1 MAQNF
6 KRLAAGLLAVI
17 LCASLAT
24 GCGSK
29 EPNTSSDVSGN
40 SSTDSGASAPD
51 ISTPESSSADVSG
64 NEQGSSSATS
74 SGKDQST
81 PGNQGKTTQG
91 KGNPTTN
98 TTNKTSSS
106 SFDISTA
113 PMPSRTPDG
122 KTLTYFSWATLEQS
136 YGKDA
141 KSLPNLFKKEFG
153 ITLKG
158 QFSTHDT
165 YWEDLSRMKAANN
178 SPDLVDLPNWNFYP
192 LPITENLLQPL
203 DELIDFSD
211 PLWADTASIRNS
223 NKWKGKTYVPFMSE
237 TLQTWF
243 IYNTKMFKDYGLNK
257 QTPRTYY
264 EKNDWTWARMQELAD
279 KFVKKNAS
287 KEIVQWGL
295 TMQTGDLIATTG
307 LELVS
312 GNGKGGYVYNLK
324 DAKVAKMMNLMY
336 DMGTAGSG
344 SLYTGDAITGFK
356 SGKVAMIITN
366 ASTLTVD
373 FNDMRKDGRIDWVP
387 MPKMDASSNYYNQSS
402 FDPGW
407 GIPVG
412 AKNPK
417 SAALFIEYVKWFG
430 LGYNFCPQIP
440 AEKKNAA
447 AVKYNLKDTSNADTT
462 LTADELAK
470 TKAMIDKNYKRV
482 SIIWQ
487 SWLGTQVLPGY
498 GTVTSGAKKWSAAL
512 EEEFPATDALLQS
525 YVA

>member
-1 MAQNF
+1 MMNQF
-6 KRLAAGLLAVI
+6 GRLTAGLLALVI
-17 LCASLAT
+17 CLTMIAGCSPKDPADEDTATTTTTVVGSEATAGGDEGGADAT
-24 GCGSK
+24 G
-29 EPNTSSDVSGN
+29 D
-40 SSTDSGASAPD
+40 
-51 ISTPESSSADVSG
+51 
-64 NEQGSSSATS
+64 
-74 SGKDQST
+74 
-81 PGNQGKTTQG
+81 TTVA
-91 KGNPTTN
+91 N
-98 TTNKTSSS
+98 TTTVAGDNGDKDTTTTKPSGSTTTK
-106 SFDISTA
+106 FDISTA
-113 PMPSRTPDG
+113 PMPTGTVDG

-136 YGKDA
+136 YGKTA
-141 KSLPNLFKKEFG
+141 KSLPNLFKKEFD

-158 QFSTHDT
+158 HFSTHDT
-165 YWEDLSRMKAANN
+165 YWEDLGRLKAAGN

-203 DELIDFSD
+203 DSLIDFSN
-211 PLWADTASIRNS
+211 PRWSDTATIRNF
-223 NKWKGKTYVPFMSE
+223 NKWNGKIYIPFMSE

-243 IYNTKMFKDYGLNK
+243 IYNTKMFKDYGLSN

-264 EKNDWTWARMQELAD
+264 EKNDWTWARMQELAN
-279 KFVKKNAS
+279 KFVKKDAS

-295 TMQTGDLIATTG
+295 TQQTGDLIATTG

-312 GNGKGGYVYNLK
+312 GDGKGGYVYNLK
-324 DAKVAKMMNLMY
+324 DAKIAKMMNMFY
-336 DMGTAGSG
+336 DMGAAGTG

-373 FNDMRKDGRIDWVP
+373 FNDMRTAGRIDWVP
-387 MPKMDASSNYYNQSS
+387 MPKMDASSPYYSQSS

-430 LGYNFCPQIP
+430 LGYNFCSQIP
-440 AEKKNAA
+440 TTTKNAA
-447 AVKYNLKDTSNADTT
+447 AIKYNLKEDGTSVT
-462 LTADELAK
+462 LTDAEIAK

-498 GTVTSGAKKWSAAL
+498 GSVTSGAKKWSAAL

>member
-1 MAQNF
+1 MANRL
-6 KRLAAGLLAVI
+6 KRYTAVFLALL
-17 LCASLAT
+17 LTASLAV
-24 GCGSK
+24 GCGKKPAESTD
-29 EPNTSSDVSGN
+29 EPNG
-40 SSTDSGASAPD
+40 
-51 ISTPESSSADVSG
+51 
-64 NEQGSSSATS
+64 SATS
-74 SGKDQST
+74 DISEPSAPIGPTATGDDSRPESTDASGSAAT
-81 PGNQGKTTQG
+81 GNGTKAPVKTTSDN
-91 KGNPTTN
+91 KGGQATT
-98 TTNKTSSS
+98 TKGRTDTSFS
-106 SFDISTA
+106 IATA
-113 PMPSRTPDG
+113 PMPTRKTDG
-122 KTLTYFSWATLEQS
+122 TTLTYFSWSKLEDS

-153 ITLKG
+153 ITMKG
-158 QFSTHDT
+158 HFSTHDT
-165 YWEDLSRMKAANN
+165 YWEDLSRLKAGNN

-192 LPITENLLQPL
+192 LPITEGLLQPL
-203 DELIDFSD
+203 DDLIDFSD
-211 PLWADTASIRNS
+211 PMWADTATIRNN
-223 NKWKGKTYVPFMSE
+223 NKWQGKTYIPFMNE

-243 IYNTKMFKDYGLNK
+243 IYNTKMFKDYGLDK
-257 QTPRTYY
+257 QTPRAYY

-279 KFVKKNAS
+279 KFVKKDAS
-287 KEIVQWGL
+287 KEVVQWGL

-307 LELVS
+307 LELVT
-312 GNGKGGYVYNLK
+312 GNGKGGYVYHLK
-324 DAKVAKMMNLMY
+324 DAKVAKMMNLFY
-336 DMGTAGSG
+336 DMGAAGSG

-373 FNDMRKDGRIDWVP
+373 FNEMRQAGRIDWVP
-387 MPKMDASSNYYNQSS
+387 MPKMDASSPYYDQSS

-412 AKNPK
+412 AKNPQ

-440 AEKKNAA
+440 TETKNAA
-447 AVKYNLKDTSNADTT
+447 TIKYNLKDTTDKNKL

-470 TKAMIDKNYKRV
+470 TKAMMSKNNKRI

-498 GTVTSGAKKWSAAL
+498 GSVTSGSKKWSAAL

-525 YVA
+525 YVS